1 MDNDEKAARQAERA
15 AGHIQADRIIQR
27 LDRAG
32 KVQVL
37 TALCMAYG
45 IAPDDLKGT
54 TTTGPLLLA
63 RQGGRSRGDR
73 G

>member
-1 MDNDEKAARQAERA
+1 MAMTDDEKAHRQAERA
-15 AGHIQADRIIQR
+15 AGHIQADRIIRR

-54 TTTGPLLLA
+54 TTEGALA
-63 RQGGRSRGDR
+63 RSRGDR